1 MTLEAA
7 FGPDGA
13 VCVAHPR
20 LADLASL
27 DGLARGYPRLRGHL
41 GEDCDEHAAALLF
54 VRSVG
59 WVVRRRPPA
68 RCGRPD
74 AGRRGPP
81 AADAGRH
88 TTRPND

>member
-13 VCVAHPR
+13 MFVAHPR
-20 LADLASL
+20 LGDLVSL

-59 WVVRRRPPA
+59 R
-68 RCGRPD
+68 
-74 AGRRGPP
+74 
-81 AADAGRH
+81 
-88 TTRPND
+88 

>member
-20 LADLASL
+20 LADLASF

-41 GEDCDEHAAALLF
+41 GEDCGEHAAALLF
-54 VRSVG
+54 VRSG
-59 WVVRRRPPA
+59 GEAEAAGPVRAPGRRSA
-68 RCGRPD
+68 WS
-74 AGRRGPP
+74 AGRRCG
-81 AADAGRH
+81 A
-88 TTRPND
+88 